1 MFPPTFVVCVFFH
14 TLVQFMCLCFACQC
28 LCVGGVHVCIE
39 PKAVSLCLVRG
50 SSESM
55 QSPGFSTMWWTAKP
69 WSKCA
74 MTPGAQSL
82 LVLV

>member
-39 PKAVSLCLVRG
+39 PKAVSLCLHYYLFFHIRIASQLEAKLIERKQGLYLKV
-50 SSESM
+50 
-55 QSPGFSTMWWTAKP
+55 FSVP
-69 WSKCA
+69 
-74 MTPGAQSL
+74 
-82 LVLV
+82 